1 MFAFVAVPLSMWVS
15 KGASSVLQSPD
26 GNWFALQST
35 QLSRLS
41 LPTKRENL
49 MFSAL
54 EKESGVISAY
64 DGMASDTESDSDGA
78 WGTAPGETDRKLSSS
93 ILLNDQHATS
103 SQPATKLPAKH
114 TAYQPQSDSDHYN
127 PVPQIHKPLLPLLKR
142 KVSPEDRHLPCQWPS
157 AMGITT
163 KRDGG
168 ESSEDGL
175 EDTRVK
181 RTRRRRRNKREATE
195 GKGLSVCSGEKL
207 SLSEPVRKTFEIFI
221 CIEMDIDTFIKCIF
235 IYLYNAS

>member
-1 MFAFVAVPLSMWVS
+1 MFAFVVLSLSMCVN

-35 QLSRLS
+35 QQSRLS
-41 LPTKRENL
+41 LPTKCENL

-78 WGTAPGETDRKLSSS
+78 CGAARVEINRKLSFNK
-93 ILLNDQHATS
+93 LLNDHCAS
-103 SQPATKLPAKH
+103 NLLPATKLSTENTPS
-114 TAYQPQSDSDHYN
+114 QPPSDSDQN
-127 PVPQIHKPLLPLLKR
+127 TPVPQIHKPSLPLLKR
-142 KVSPEDRHLPCQWPS
+142 KVSLEDKHLSCQCHS
-157 AMGITT
+157 TMGITANP
-163 KRDGG
+163 DCG

-175 EDTRVK
+175 EDNRVK

-195 GKGLSVCSGEKL
+195 GKGLSISSGQSL
-207 SLSEPVRKTFEIFI
+207 PLSEPVRKISEII
-221 CIEMDIDTFIKCIF
+221 IYNSESCIHAF
-235 IYLYNAS
+235 